1 MKNNLTVNDC
11 QLLAFEI
18 IGLGKAIYHLT
29 TDSFDDEQIL
39 NGSVSAY
46 NGPMFPAL
54 AGKICESAERIKAYL
69 ESIERLP
76 DIQRKD
82 KEGASQE

>member
-1 MKNNLTVNDC
+1 MKNILTVNDC

-39 NGSVSAY
+39 NGSVSQY
-46 NGPMFPAL
+46 NGPMFPVL
-54 AGKICESAERIKAYL
+54 ANKICESAERIKAYL

-82 KEGASQE
+82 KDGDNPK

>member
-1 MKNNLTVNDC
+1 MKKILAVNDC
-11 QLLAFEI
+11 QLLALEI

-29 TDSFDDEQIL
+29 SECFDDKQIL
-39 NGSVSAY
+39 DGTVYAY
-46 NGPMFPAL
+46 DGPMFPVL
-54 AGKICESAERIKAYL
+54 ADKICESAERIKVYL

-82 KEGASQE
+82 KEGDD